1 MYTKAD
7 FINAA
12 ANTIDNYPSLAPL
25 YRANDPRIIQ
35 NIEAMATML
44 AMMSAQ
50 IETAMAEPFD
60 KARDA
65 TVLADAAMR
74 GIIRKA
80 RSGRVRVLLD
90 NQSDTAIS
98 IQAGRNVTD
107 SVGNLYRIETPV
119 NVNPNQTG
127 TFEATQVAVTTITH
141 TVSGS
146 VPFYAIEIVD
156 PNDGSYLSGIEVYDK
171 DGEFIYRER
180 YVNIL
185 AGERVFHVE
194 SDDRQRVYVRFGQA
208 DVVGYQPNDG
218 EIITLKISRSVGG
231 ISPDYGSP
239 FAFEYLLDSFE
250 ADIDL
255 SLDALLD
262 KGQDPIDISTL
273 RDLAKYP
280 SVYDHNAVFLGEFD
294 FLVRRTYSD
303 TQFLSVWNENIEE
316 KVRGANVDNINC
328 LFVACLSAT
337 GDEAILTE
345 TNPLSPVS
353 PTLITSLTSSQ
364 TGIKQTI
371 LNSDNSYKVKFY
383 TPIKSEIF
391 INITGTVST
400 SYTAGDVE
408 SQIRKL
414 VLDEY
419 GIDSYTAKRG
429 SAKPIYQ
436 KIYKLIRENITA
448 FSDGNA
454 DIQVAI
460 TPYSGVMRPELWRY
474 VSETSLTVSI
484 TTANITV
491 SGWS

>member
-7 FINAA
+7 FVNAA

-80 RSGRVRVLLD
+80 RSGRIRVLLD

-107 SVGNLYRIETPV
+107 SVGNFYRIETPV

-127 TFEATQVAVTTITH
+127 TFEATQVAVATISH

-156 PNDGSYLSGIEVYDK
+156 PNDGSYLSGIEVYDT

-180 YVNIL
+180 YVNIS

-218 EIITLKISRSVGG
+218 EIITIRISRSVGV

-239 FAFEYLLDSFE
+239 FAFEYLLDTFE

-303 TQFLSVWNENIEE
+303 TQFLSVWNESVEE
-316 KVRGANVDNINC
+316 KARGANVDNINC

-337 GDEAILTE
+337 GDEAVKTE
-345 TNPLSPVS
+345 INPANPVS
-353 PTLITSLTSSQ
+353 PTLITQLTASQ
-364 TGIKQTI
+364 IGIKKTI
-371 LNSDNSYKVKFY
+371 LAADDSYKVKFY
-383 TPIKSEIF
+383 TPIKSEIL
-391 INITGTVST
+391 INIKATVST
-400 SYTAGDVE
+400 TYTASDIE
-408 SQIRKL
+408 KQIQDL
-414 VLDEY
+414 VLDQY
-419 GIDSYTAKRG
+419 GINSDTSKRG

-436 KIYKLIRENITA
+436 KIYKLLRDNIVA
-448 FSDGNA
+448 FSDGDA
-454 DIQVAI
+454 DIQVSI
-460 TPYSGVMRPELWRY
+460 TPYSGIMRPELWRY
-474 VSETSLTVSI
+474 VSETSLTV
-484 TTANITV
+484 TVYTDNITA